1 MNFCAA
7 FLILK
12 MEIGNIFSILCFII
26 SRKVK
31 CKNKICAVYRE
42 GAVTDQTFQKW
53 FVTFWSNNS
62 LLRGC
67 LIIGRCLAAPFDSIH

>member
-1 MNFCAA
+1 MNFRAA

-12 MEIGNIFSILCFII
+12 MEICNIFSILCFII

-53 FVTFWSNNS
+53 FVKFLGT
-62 LLRGC
+62 
-67 LIIGRCLAAPFDSIH
+67 IDILAK